1 MKAYVIRKGSTSLD
15 GLQRIERP
23 EPKPGPREILIRVRA
38 TSLNY
43 RDHLIINGHYV
54 GGAVDHDVIPLC
66 DGAGEVA
73 AIGADVTR
81 FKVGDRVASTFFQCW
96 IDGPPDGHVPAL
108 GSPLDGM
115 LAEYVALSEE
125 GAIAIPANLSFDE
138 AATLPCA
145 ALTAWNGL
153 MVAGR
158 HVQTGETVLC
168 LGTGGVSIFSL
179 QFARAAGARVIITSS
194 SDEKLKRARALGAAD
209 GINYKTTPDWEK
221 KVLELTSARGADHIV
236 EVGGIGTLAR
246 SYEAVAYG
254 GKIALIG
261 VLAGLSGDA
270 NPIVMMLKGATMN
283 GIYVGSR
290 VMFEQMNRTIELHGI
305 QPVIDKTFS
314 FDQTPDAWRTLAAG
328 DFFGKIVIRV

>member
-1 MKAYVIRKGSTSLD
+1 MKAYVIRKGSTSLE
-15 GLQRIERP
+15 GLQRVERP
-23 EPKPGPREILIRVRA
+23 EPRPGRREILIRVRA

-43 RDHLIINGHYV
+43 RDHLIINGRYV
-54 GGAVDHDVIPLC
+54 GGAVDHDVVPIC

-73 AIGADVTR
+73 AVGVDVTR
-81 FKVGDRVASTFFQCW
+81 FKVGDRAVSTFFQCW

-125 GAIAIPANLSFDE
+125 GAVAIPANLSFDE

-145 ALTAWNGL
+145 AVTAWNGL

-158 HVQTGETVLC
+158 SVRADETVLC
-168 LGTGGVSIFSL
+168 LGTGGVSIFAL
-179 QFARAAGARVIITSS
+179 QFARAAGARVITTSS
-194 SDEKLKRARALGAAD
+194 SDEKLKRARDLGAAE

-221 KVLELTSARGADHIV
+221 KVLELTAGRGADHIV

-246 SYEAVAYG
+246 SYEAVAYA

-261 VLAGLSGDA
+261 VLAGPSGDA

-290 VMFEQMNRTIELHGI
+290 VMFEQMNRTIALHGI
-305 QPVIDKTFS
+305 QPVIDKTFP
-314 FDQTPDAWRTLAAG
+314 FDQASDAWRTLAAG
-328 DFFGKIVIRV
+328 NFFGKIVIRV